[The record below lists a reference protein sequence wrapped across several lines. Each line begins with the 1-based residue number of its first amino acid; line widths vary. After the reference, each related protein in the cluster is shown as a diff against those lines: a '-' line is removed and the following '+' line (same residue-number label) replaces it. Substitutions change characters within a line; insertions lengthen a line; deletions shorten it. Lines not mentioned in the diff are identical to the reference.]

1 MYLLLDAFQAAF
13 TESPSLSLDAMQQFI
28 LYCAGQTNQQSLA
41 IVLLSF
47 YLSQF
52 GERETMPSFLV
63 RIMEVEALLSSSD
76 SIIVHC
82 LPYIK
87 GKLSSFFV
95 DALLTSLIGC
105 FQNCSHMYQMA
116 RIVSSFFKGRFIPI
130 TTRTLLL
137 AITLGFRAM
146 TADPCIADMCLAI
159 IQMVVATLARCD
171 LMLDDRIS
179 RGIRCIISGLEGELE
194 MEGEGW
200 EGVDVREPLDEVEGK
215 EWSVMSLMDNIEAI
229 PVMPSSPEILLFL
242 YSSHPK
248 VIEAAMQRL
257 ESVTLSPFQKME
269 VFL

>member
-52 GERETMPSFLV
+52 GERETTPSFLV

-137 AITLGFRAM
+137 AITAAIAI
-146 TADPCIADMCLAI
+146 TANARRWDELPNKMPIAWWSQVTI
-159 IQMVVATLARCD
+159 RGR
-171 LMLDDRIS
+171 RI
-179 RGIRCIISGLEGELE
+179 RRKLPP
-194 MEGEGW
+194 M
-200 EGVDVREPLDEVEGK
+200 
-215 EWSVMSLMDNIEAI
+215 SV
-229 PVMPSSPEILLFL
+229 PG
-242 YSSHPK
+242 
-248 VIEAAMQRL
+248 
-257 ESVTLSPFQKME
+257 
-269 VFL
+269 